1 MTAARPYPF
10 SEPDG
15 LTLDPAYADLREHA
29 PLARIRMP
37 YGEEAWL
44 VTRFDD
50 ARVVLGDPRF
60 SRAASL
66 EHDQP
71 RVTPEAPPL
80 GILDMDP
87 PDHTRLRRLVAKAFT
102 TRRVELLRPRIE
114 EIAAGLLDGVRAAG
128 PPADLVEL
136 FAIPLPVAVI
146 CELLGVPYDDRDDF
160 QTWSEALLTTTS
172 LTDDQRMSYL
182 ANLATYM
189 AGLIAQR
196 RVKPT
201 ADLLSAMV
209 QARDADD
216 RLSEDELLFLAIG
229 LLAAGHET
237 TASQIPNFVYLL
249 LTHPDQLALLRDHP
263 ELLPGGVE
271 ELMRYVPFTA
281 VSTIPRYASEDVELA
296 GGVVRAG
303 EPAIVSRSAANR
315 DPSVFPDPERLD
327 VTRTLASH
335 FGFGYGAHHCL
346 GAQLARV
353 ELQVALGTLLTG
365 LPGLRLAATQNELPW
380 KKGLLMRGLHRI
392 LVAWD
397 TP

>member
-1 MTAARPYPF
+1 
-10 SEPDG
+10 
-15 LTLDPAYADLREHA
+15 
-29 PLARIRMP
+29 
-37 YGEEAWL
+37 
-44 VTRFDD
+44 
-50 ARVVLGDPRF
+50 
-60 SRAASL
+60 
-66 EHDQP
+66 
-71 RVTPEAPPL
+71 
-80 GILDMDP
+80 
-87 PDHTRLRRLVAKAFT
+87 
-102 TRRVELLRPRIE
+102 
-114 EIAAGLLDGVRAAG
+114 
-128 PPADLVEL
+128 
-136 FAIPLPVAVI
+136 VI

-172 LTDDQRMSYL
+172 LTDEQRMSYL
-182 ANLATYM
+182 ANLGTYM

-196 RVKPT
+196 RAQPT

-249 LTHPDQLALLRDHP
+249 VTHPDQLALLRDRP

-281 VSTIPRYASEDVELA
+281 VSTIPRYATEDVELA
-296 GGVVRAG
+296 GGLVRAG

-327 VTRTLASH
+327 VTRTTASH

-353 ELQVALGTLLTG
+353 ELQVALHTLLTG
-365 LPGLRLAATQNELPW
+365 LPGLRLAIEEDALPW
-380 KKGLLMRGLHRI
+380 KKGLFMRGLHRMPI
-392 LVAWD
+392 AWD
-397 TP
+397 TL